1 MSGRRQIIKKASS
14 NKLAM
19 AKKGVLLINVGTPD
33 EPTVKSVRNY
43 LREFL
48 LDPDVID
55 APYIIRQLLVRGI
68 ILRVRPKKIAPL
80 YRKIWMDEGSPLR
93 VYSDRITKSLNEM
106 VEDVEFDF
114 AMRYGN
120 PSIESGLRSLRDKGV
135 DELLL
140 LPMFPHYAQATTES
154 ALKHAYKQLKSINW
168 SPKIIEMGHFDTDEE
183 YVIPL
188 TNSIQSQLDKDA
200 HLLFSYHGLPVS
212 HVKRIDKSKNHCQKV
227 SDCCSIKSE
236 ANSLCYGHHCMNTT
250 QTVVGLLGLNE
261 DQWSI
266 SFQSRI
272 GPVKW
277 LEPSTMDKVEELVKR
292 GVKKLAIV
300 APAFLADGLETLEEL
315 DIGIREHFLEL
326 GGEELIVI
334 KCLNDNQDWVE
345 GLSKLI
351 TKKFS
356 NPVAA

>member
-1 MSGRRQIIKKASS
+1 
-14 NKLAM
+14 M

-120 PSIESGLRSLRDKGV
+120 PSIESGLMSLRDKGV

-188 TNSIQSQLDKDA
+188 TNSIQSQLDNDA

-212 HVKRIDKSKNHCQKV
+212 HVKRVDKSKNHCQKV
-227 SDCCSIKSE
+227 NDCCSIKSE

-292 GVKKLAIV
+292 GIKKLAIV

>member
-1 MSGRRQIIKKASS
+1 
-14 NKLAM
+14 M

-120 PSIESGLRSLRDKGV
+120 PSIESGLMSLRDKGV

-154 ALKHAYKQLKSINW
+154 AQKHAYKQLKSINW

-188 TNSIQSQLDKDA
+188 TNSIQSQLDNDA

-212 HVKRIDKSKNHCQKV
+212 HVKRVDKSKNHCQKV
-227 SDCCSIKSE
+227 NDCCSIKSE

>member
-1 MSGRRQIIKKASS
+1 
-14 NKLAM
+14 M

-120 PSIESGLRSLRDKGV
+120 PSIESGLMSLRDKGV

-188 TNSIQSQLDKDA
+188 TNSIQSQLDNDA

-212 HVKRIDKSKNHCQKV
+212 HVKRVDKSKNHCQKV
-227 SDCCSIKSE
+227 NDCCSIKSE

-356 NPVAA
+356 NPIAA

>member
-1 MSGRRQIIKKASS
+1 
-14 NKLAM
+14 M

-120 PSIESGLRSLRDKGV
+120 PSIESGLMSLRDKGV

-188 TNSIQSQLDKDA
+188 TNSIQSQLDNDA

-212 HVKRIDKSKNHCQKV
+212 HVKRVDKSKNHCQKIN
-227 SDCCSIKSE
+227 DCCSIKSE

>member
-1 MSGRRQIIKKASS
+1 
-14 NKLAM
+14 M

-120 PSIESGLRSLRDKGV
+120 PSIESGLMSLRDKGV
-135 DELLL
+135 DDLLL

-188 TNSIQSQLDKDA
+188 TNSIQSQLDNDA

-212 HVKRIDKSKNHCQKV
+212 HVKRVDKSKNHCQKV
-227 SDCCSIKSE
+227 NDCCSIKSE

>member
-1 MSGRRQIIKKASS
+1 
-14 NKLAM
+14 M

-80 YRKIWMDEGSPLR
+80 YQKIWMDEGSPLR

-114 AMRYGN
+114 SMRYGN
-120 PSIESGLRSLRDKGV
+120 PSIESGLMSLRDKGV

-140 LPMFPHYAQATTES
+140 LPMFPHHAQATTES

-315 DIGIREHFLEL
+315 DIGIREHFIEL

>member
-1 MSGRRQIIKKASS
+1 
-14 NKLAM
+14 M

-120 PSIESGLRSLRDKGV
+120 PSIESGLMSLRDKGV

-188 TNSIQSQLDKDA
+188 TNSIQSQLDNDA

-212 HVKRIDKSKNHCQKV
+212 HVKRVDKSKNHCQKV

>member
-1 MSGRRQIIKKASS
+1 
-14 NKLAM
+14 M

-120 PSIESGLRSLRDKGV
+120 PSIESGLMSLRDKGV

-188 TNSIQSQLDKDA
+188 TNSIQSQLDNDA

-212 HVKRIDKSKNHCQKV
+212 HVKRVDKSKNHCQKV
-227 SDCCSIKSE
+227 DNCCSIKSE

>member
-1 MSGRRQIIKKASS
+1 MG
-14 NKLAM
+14 
-19 AKKGVLLINVGTPD
+19 KKGVLLINVGTPD

-68 ILRVRPKKIAPL
+68 ILRVRPRKIAPL
-80 YRKIWMDEGSPLR
+80 YQKIWMDEGSPLR
-93 VYSDRITKSLNEM
+93 VYSDRITKSLNDM
-106 VEDVEFDF
+106 VEDIEFEF

-120 PSIESGLRSLRDKGV
+120 PSIEFGLKNLQAKGV
-135 DELLL
+135 EELLL

-154 ALKHAYKQLKSINW
+154 ALKHTYKQLKAMKW
-168 SPKIIEMGHFDTDEE
+168 QPKIIEMGHFETDEE
-183 YVIPL
+183 YVVPL
-188 TNSIQSQLDKDA
+188 ANSIESQLDKDA

-212 HVKRIDKSKNHCQKV
+212 HVKRIDTSKNHCQQV
-227 SDCCSIKSE
+227 DECCSIKSE
-236 ANSLCYGHHCMNTT
+236 ANALCYGHHCMNTT
-250 QTVVGLLGLNE
+250 QTVVGLLGLGE
-261 DQWSI
+261 DQWSL

-277 LEPSTMDKVEELVKR
+277 LEPSTMNKVEELVKR

-315 DIGIREHFLEL
+315 DIGIREHFIEL
-326 GGEELIVI
+326 GGEELTVI
-334 KCLNDNQDWVE
+334 KCLNDNEDWVE
-345 GLSKLI
+345 GLSKLVG
-351 TKKFS
+351 KKFDS
-356 NPVAA
+356 LATA

>member
-14 NKLAM
+14 NNLTM

-120 PSIESGLRSLRDKGV
+120 PSIESGLMSLRDKGV

-315 DIGIREHFLEL
+315 DIGIREHFIEL

>member
-1 MSGRRQIIKKASS
+1 
-14 NKLAM
+14 M

-120 PSIESGLRSLRDKGV
+120 PSIESGLMSLRDKGV

-168 SPKIIEMGHFDTDEE
+168 TPKIIEMGHFDTDEE

-227 SDCCSIKSE
+227 NDCCSIKSE

-315 DIGIREHFLEL
+315 DIGIREHFIEL

>member
-1 MSGRRQIIKKASS
+1 
-14 NKLAM
+14 M

-120 PSIESGLRSLRDKGV
+120 PSIESGLMSLRDKGV

-168 SPKIIEMGHFDTDEE
+168 NPKIIEMGHFDTDEE

-188 TNSIQSQLDKDA
+188 TNSIQSQLDNDA

-212 HVKRIDKSKNHCQKV
+212 HVKRVDKSKNHCQKV
-227 SDCCSIKSE
+227 NDCCSIKSE

>member
-1 MSGRRQIIKKASS
+1 MP
-14 NKLAM
+14 
-19 AKKGVLLINVGTPD
+19 KKGVLLINVGTPD

-68 ILRVRPKKIAPL
+68 ILRVRPRKVAPL
-80 YRKIWMDEGSPLR
+80 YQKIWMEDGSPLR
-93 VYSDRITKSLNEM
+93 VYSDRITRSLNEM
-106 VEDVEFDF
+106 VEDIEFEF

-120 PSIESGLRSLRDKGV
+120 PSIESGLRSLQQRGV
-135 DELLL
+135 EELLL

-154 ALKHAYKQLKSINW
+154 ALKHAYKQLNSMDWN
-168 SPKIIEMGHFDTDEE
+168 PEIIEMGNFETDEE

-188 TNSIQSQLDKDA
+188 TNSIQSQLDEDA

-212 HVKRIDKSKNHCQKV
+212 HVKRIDKSKNHCQQI
-227 SDCCSIKSE
+227 SECCSIKSDAKE
-236 ANSLCYGHHCMNTT
+236 LCYGHHCMNTT
-250 QTVVGLLGLNE
+250 QTVVGLLGLND
-261 DQWSI
+261 DQWSL

-277 LEPSTMDKVEELVKR
+277 LEPSTMDKVEELVQR
-292 GVKKLAIV
+292 GIKKLAIV

-315 DIGIREHFLEL
+315 DIGIREHFIEL
-326 GGEELIVI
+326 GGEELTVI
-334 KCLNDNQDWVE
+334 KCLNDNEDWVQ

-351 TKKFS
+351 SKRFDS
-356 NPVAA
+356 AATA

>member
-1 MSGRRQIIKKASS
+1 
-14 NKLAM
+14 M

-120 PSIESGLRSLRDKGV
+120 PSIESGLMSLRDKGV

-188 TNSIQSQLDKDA
+188 TNSIQSQLDNDA

-212 HVKRIDKSKNHCQKV
+212 HVKRVDKSKNHCQKV
-227 SDCCSIKSE
+227 NDCCSIKSE

-292 GVKKLAIV
+292 GVKKVAIV